1 MPEVLYS
8 LSLLKKLAHNNQEI
22 IRKMILV
29 FLEQAPAA
37 VAEIKAAYAAG
48 KYEMVSA
55 VAHKIKP
62 TFGYF
67 AIAVEKDI
75 VLIELLA
82 NLKEDTAE
90 INRLIH
96 RLDAITQKVIAE
108 MEEDLAANKTSSLRA
123 VAASY

>member
-22 IRKMILV
+22 IRKMIMV

-37 VAEIKAAYAAG
+37 VTEIKAAYAAG

-67 AIAVEKDI
+67 AIGVEKDI
-75 VLIELLA
+75 VMIELLA

-90 INRLIH
+90 IKRLIH
-96 RLDAITQKVIAE
+96 RLDTVTQKVMAE
-108 MEEDLAANKTSSLRA
+108 MEEDLAANLTTGLRA
-123 VAASY
+123 VAGSY